1 MGLFNMFIVLPE
13 IIAALGFG
21 WVMSTLLDNN
31 KLHAVMLGGVLILI
45 AAFLT
50 LRIEKTK
57 HEQSN

>member
-31 KLHAVMLGGVLILI
+31 KLHAVMLGGFLLII
-45 AAFLT
+45 ASLLT
-50 LRIEKTK
+50 IRISTNK
-57 HEQSN
+57 N